1 MVDKINLIETA
12 SPQNVDGTLAE
23 SDYDRAV
30 FTIWWWCLL
39 STIPFCSWV
48 SVRTRKLMNCSF
60 WD

>member
-30 FTIWWWCLL
+30 FTI
-39 STIPFCSWV
+39 
-48 SVRTRKLMNCSF
+48 
-60 WD
+60 